1 MKAKKALKRL
11 ARVEALLSD
20 VMDRYASSEQD
31 LKDLLG
37 EAKASVARA
46 KQTLNVK
53 ASSTAAK
60 KPPAKAEKS
69 KKSGLS
75 AEGRKRLSVAAKKR
89 WAIAKKRGV
98 SAVTGR
104 PLAKTA

>member
-11 ARVEALLSD
+11 TRVEALLSD
-20 VMDRYASSEQD
+20 VIDRYAATERD

-37 EAKASVARA
+37 EAKASVVRA
-46 KQTLNVK
+46 KETVTVK
-53 ASSTAAK
+53 ASPATK

-89 WAIAKKRGV
+89 WAIAKRKGV